1 MTDLELE
8 AQYFKDSLLPLER
21 DIAVRIESKNDI
33 DFWNFTFK
41 NALPSLRPEF
51 YPQSSLSG
59 TKGKSCVMLL
69 KEFADKELVLCVDSD
84 YDYLLQSIDFQYP
97 FVFQT
102 HTYSVE
108 NYWSFAD
115 GLKNVVENTTY
126 TEGSS
131 DFDFNAFFKNFSEI
145 IYDWLVYSLYSEK
158 INDGQLTPKKCG
170 ESIGFNKDLSIKEA
184 LKELKTHLNQLGKS
198 FKFYQ
203 NQAEFKA
210 LKKQFTTLG
219 LTKNNSYLFVRG
231 HDLFDRVTLPLV
243 KKIGEEITNAKFES
257 LKKAGD
263 TEGLKNYADFLKR
276 NTYDSYLKHHNKSF
290 QDHFLFQKIVS
301 DIQKS
306 FN

>member
-8 AQYFKDSLLPLER
+8 AQYFKDSLLSLER

-33 DFWNFTFK
+33 DFWDFTFK

-51 YPQSSLSG
+51 YPQSLSG

-84 YDYLLQSIDFQYP
+84 YDYLLQNVDFQYP

-102 HTYSVE
+102 HTYSIE

-115 GLKNVVENTTY
+115 GLKNTVENATY

-131 DFDFNAFFKNFSEI
+131 NFDFNAFFEKFSQI
-145 IYDWLVYSLYSEK
+145 IYNWLVYSLYSEK
-158 INDGQLTPKKCG
+158 INDGQLTSKKCG
-170 ESIGFNKDLSIKEA
+170 ESIGLNKDLPINET
-184 LKELKTHLNQLGKS
+184 LVELKLELKKREKS
-198 FKFYQ
+198 FEFYK
-203 NQAEFKA
+203 NQSDFKA
-210 LKKQFTTLG
+210 FKKQLPALG
-219 LTKNNSYLFVRG
+219 LNKNNAYLFVRG
-231 HDLFDRVTLPLV
+231 HDLFDRVTLPLI
-243 KKIGEEITNAKFES
+243 KKIGEEITKEKFES

-290 QDHFLFQKIVS
+290 QNHFLFQKNVS